1 MIQKWQTSLNNNL
14 FKNIKSMNIGS
25 LIGSNSSIVP
35 KHKGSIAKRNKNK
48 IRYEINDF
56 DKSYDIINYL
66 FELEDTQR

>member
-1 MIQKWQTSLNNNL
+1 
-14 FKNIKSMNIGS
+14 MNIGS